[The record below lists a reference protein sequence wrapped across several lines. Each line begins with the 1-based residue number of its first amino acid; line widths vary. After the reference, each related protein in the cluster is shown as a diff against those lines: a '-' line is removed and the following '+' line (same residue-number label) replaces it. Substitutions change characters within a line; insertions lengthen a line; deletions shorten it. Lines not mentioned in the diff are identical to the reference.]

1 MPPLNRRSF
10 LAGAAAVASAPTWAS
25 AQGSGDVDVIVVGA
39 GAAGIAA
46 ARRVLAA
53 KRRVVVIE
61 ASDRVGGRCITD
73 ARLFG
78 VPLDLG
84 AHWMHA
90 VDVNPLINLAKATGL
105 NVYPAPPGQKIR
117 MGRRYARESEVEDFL
132 SVLVRANRAINDAA
146 RGRADMSCQ
155 QALPND
161 LGEWRDTVE
170 FVLGPFSCAKEL
182 SEVSAVDFSKSLERD
197 KDAFCREG
205 YGTLLAVLAEGVP
218 IRLSTPVKRIESWQR
233 GRVTVETAHGAFVG
247 RAVIVTAS
255 TNVLAANK
263 IRFDPELPRRYDDA
277 FSRLRLGSYDHV
289 ILQMEG
295 HPFGGQADDLIY
307 EKSDSARTAAILAN
321 VSGTQLC
328 MVEVAGKF
336 GRELSGK
343 GEKEMVAFAMDWL
356 ANMYG
361 AEVKRAVSKVYATRW
376 NEQPFALGAFSAA
389 SPGGQP
395 SRVALMEPFRDRIW
409 FAGEAVHETLW
420 GTVGGAWQSGE
431 RAAESAMRKLGLIT
445 TPREPPP
452 ERSSRSRSS
461 DSGSTEQRPSESRS
475 RRRSQGTQP
484 NLRIMTPERY

>member
-25 AQGSGDVDVIVVGA
+25 AQGSGDVDIIVIGA

-61 ASDRVGGRCITD
+61 ASDRIGGRCVTD
-73 ARLFG
+73 ERLFG

-90 VDVNPLINLAKATGL
+90 ADINPLVKLGKAAGL
-105 NVYPAPPGQKIR
+105 DVYPAPPGQKIR

-146 RGRADMSCQ
+146 RGRADVSCE
-155 QALPND
+155 QALPKD

-170 FVLGPFSCAKEL
+170 FVLGPFSCAKGL
-182 SEVSAVDFSKSLERD
+182 NEVSAVDFSKSLERD
-197 KDAFCREG
+197 KDAFCRQG
-205 YGTLLAVLAEGVP
+205 FGTLLATLAEGVP
-218 IRLSTPVKRIESWQR
+218 VRLSTPVKRIETWQR
-233 GRVTVETAHGAFVG
+233 GRVTVETARGTIVG
-247 RAVIVTAS
+247 RAAIVTAS

-263 IRFDPELPRRYDDA
+263 IDFDPDLPKRYVDA
-277 FSRLRLGSYDHV
+277 LNQLRLGSYDHV
-289 ILQMEG
+289 ILEVNG
-295 HPFGGQADDLIY
+295 APFGPQADDLIY
-307 EKSDSARTAAILAN
+307 EKSDSARTAAVLAN

-336 GRELSGK
+336 GRELAGQ
-343 GEKEMVAFAMDWL
+343 GEQAMVAFALDWL
-356 ANMYG
+356 GNLYG
-361 AEVKRAVSKVYATRW
+361 AEIKRSVSKVYATRW
-376 NEQPFALGAFSAA
+376 NEQPFVLGAFSAA

-395 SRVALMEPFRDRIW
+395 SRAALMEPIRDRVW

-420 GTVGGAWQSGE
+420 GTVGGAWLSGE
-431 RAAESAMRKLGLIT
+431 RAAESAMRRLGFIT
-445 TPREPPP
+445 APREPVA
-452 ERSSRSRSS
+452 ERPSRSRSS
-461 DSGSTEQRPSESRS
+461 ESQSSESRS
-475 RRRSQGTQP
+475 RRRSRDIQP
-484 NLRIMTPERY
+484 NLRIMAPERY